1 MKKPRRKRCKAKTYN
16 IILSLYIVVMILAN
30 ANLVYGISDIHQDR
44 VKEAELIKTASL
56 NSLTTT
62 FITSASKSF
71 SIDKMGFIEKAISY
85 FEEHI
90 YRGPILTKGRGTIQ
104 GPSGKETYYN
114 LNMSG
119 VVSIMRRMGYDY
131 EYWVRDDGVKMFG
144 NDVMVAANLTLRPRG
159 SLVQTSLGMGIVCDT
174 GGFAKRNPTQID
186 IATTW

>member
-1 MKKPRRKRCKAKTYN
+1 MSSQKNRRKYN
-16 IILSLYIVVMILAN
+16 RKNIALILLIIIMLEAN
-30 ANLVYGISDIHQDR
+30 ANLVLGINTIHENGI
-44 VKEAELIKTASL
+44 KAELFKITSL
-56 NSLTTT
+56 KSLTSEFISCTT
-62 FITSASKSF
+62 DFFSKDVQGFAAECISF
-71 SIDKMGFIEKAISY
+71 

-90 YRGPILTKGRGTIQ
+90 WRGPSLSKGRGTIQ

-144 NDVMVAANLTLRPRG
+144 NYVMVAANLNLRPRG

-174 GGFAKRNPTQID
+174 GTFARRNPTQID
-186 IATTW
+186 IATSW